1 MTFDLNL
8 LRVLAAVIEEGTV
21 TAAAERLQVSQPAI
35 THGLNRLRRLTRDE
49 IFVKQ
54 GRGVVPTRVALQLY
68 SDTVDLVRAGESAI
82 DRVMRFDPLTTSAS
96 FRVAL
101 TDVGQRTFLPT
112 LVAGLQAQAPHARL
126 VVSSPNMDEAAAQL
140 SEGELD
146 LAVMSTEVHGAVR
159 SERLRHDHYVC
170 VARRGTFGP
179 KGPSRDEV
187 VQRPRVV
194 ISSVTGHTL
203 VERDLPDAPPG
214 SVHTESFAGIPALLV
229 AADLIAF
236 VPDAL
241 RASWGSHWNIEHWPA
256 PVDHARVRVMAH
268 LPQVPRTRASSWFG
282 DFAVSL
288 LRDSGLRGSINTTDG
303 FDEKVSVDEV

>member
-21 TAAAERLQVSQPAI
+21 TAAAQRLQLSQPAI
-35 THGLNRLRRLTRDE
+35 THGLNRLRRLTRDD

-54 GRGVVPTRVALQLY
+54 GRGVVPTRLALQLY
-68 SDTVDLVRAGESAI
+68 SDTAELVRAGESAI
-82 DRVMRFDPLTTSAS
+82 DRVVRFDPLTTTSS

-112 LVAGLQAQAPHARL
+112 LVAGLHAQAPRARL
-126 VVSSPNMDEAAAQL
+126 VVSSPNMDEAAAAL
-140 SEGELD
+140 ASGELD
-146 LAVMSTEVHGAVR
+146 LAVLSTEVHGAVR
-159 SERLRHDHYVC
+159 SEMLRHDHYVC

-179 KGPSRDEV
+179 QGPSRAEAE
-187 VQRPRVV
+187 RAPRVV
-194 ISSVTGHTL
+194 ISSATGHTL
-203 VERDLPDAPPG
+203 VERSLPAAPPG
-214 SVHTESFAGIPALLV
+214 SVHTESFAGVPALLV

-256 PVDHARVRVMAH
+256 PVDHARVRVMAY
-268 LPQVPRTRASSWFG
+268 LPRAPRSRASTWFG
-282 DFAVSL
+282 DFAVEL
-288 LRDSGLRGSINTTDG
+288 LRDTTLREPIHATDG
-303 FDEKVSVDEV
+303 SDEEVSVDEV